1 MLRHRGFRARERAQ
15 VIPLVALFMAF
26 VIVPMWVVF
35 TDRTAAE
42 EAQHRAAAAA
52 FMAADSGSQLVEF
65 DSSGPF
71 TGSDQARL
79 GLQALD
85 ECASIGRAED
95 PGATV
100 SCCLTDVQGA
110 TPSATQN
117 CSQAGRYVHV
127 VVARDV
133 QLPVAILGWPVIH
146 VSASADGR
154 AAVGTVTPH

>member
-1 MLRHRGFRARERAQ
+1 MLRHRGVRAGERGQ
-15 VIPLVALFMAF
+15 VIPLVALFMAL
-26 VIVPMWVVF
+26 VIVPIWVVF
-35 TDRTAAE
+35 TDSTAAE

-52 FMAADSGSQLVEF
+52 FMAADSASQVVEF
-65 DSSGPF
+65 DGTGPF
-71 TGSDQARL
+71 TGSEQARL
-79 GLQALD
+79 GQQALA
-85 ECASIGRAED
+85 ECASTGQADD

-110 TPSATQN
+110 TPSPTQN
-117 CSQAGRYVHV
+117 CSQAARYLHV

-154 AAVGTVTPH
+154 AAVGTVTSH